1 VGEKCERECAAPARC
16 RRSAGAVPELGGRPD
31 SPGLRRPGGHRN
43 MVRMDH
49 QPLSATTPFHDRKR
63 LGWLLSALF
72 PALVLLNL
80 LRFAQGGSLLW
91 LYVAPLLTYTLI
103 PLLDALLGADRSN
116 PPEQAVAALEADPW
130 YRLLVLLF
138 VPFQFLLFV
147 LGCRLAVQHAEPWVW
162 LGLVLS
168 VGGINGVAINTAH
181 ELGHKLPAW
190 ERWLAR
196 VALAPVAYG
205 HFYVEHNRGHH
216 RRVATFEDPASSR
229 LGESFWRFWPRTVL
243 GGLQSAWGLERARL
257 AGRGLPVWHWRN
269 ENLQAWAMTA
279 LLWGALLVWLG
290 VGVLPFLLAQAV
302 YGFSLLEV
310 VNYLEHYGLKRAVGA
325 DGRVERC
332 RPEHSWN
339 SNHVVSNLFLFHLQR
354 HSDHH
359 AHPARRYP
367 ALRHFDSAPQL
378 PSGYAGLLLVALLP
392 PLWFRLMDGRVLAHY
407 GNDLTR
413 ANLQPGSAWARRA
426 GVEKA

>member
-1 VGEKCERECAAPARC
+1 MPSASTLPPAQDAPYR
-16 RRSAGAVPELGGRPD
+16 
-31 SPGLRRPGGHRN
+31 
-43 MVRMDH
+43 
-49 QPLSATTPFHDRKR
+49 DRKR
-63 LGWLLSALF
+63 FGWLLSALF

-91 LYVAPLLTYTLI
+91 LYMAPLLTHTLI
-103 PLLDALLGADRSN
+103 PLLDALLGTDRSN
-116 PPEQAVAALEADPW
+116 PPESAVAALEADPW

-138 VPFQFLLFV
+138 VPFQLALFAF
-147 LGCRLAVQHAEPWVW
+147 GCQLAVQHADPWVW

-229 LGESFWRFWPRTVL
+229 LGESFWAFWPRTVAGSL
-243 GGLQSAWGLERARL
+243 RSAWQLERARL
-257 AGRGLPVWHWRN
+257 AGRGLPAWHWRN
-269 ENLQAWAMTA
+269 ENLQAWALTA
-279 LLWGALLVWLG
+279 LLWGALLAWLG
-290 VGVLPFLLAQAV
+290 PWLLPFLLAQAL

-310 VNYLEHYGLKRAVGA
+310 VNYLEHYGLKRAVGP

-339 SNHVVSNLFLFHLQR
+339 SNHVASNLFLFHLQR

-367 ALRHFDSAPQL
+367 ALRHFDAAPQL
-378 PSGYAGLLLVALLP
+378 PGGYAGLLLVALLP
-392 PLWFRLMDGRVLAHY
+392 PLWFRLMDARVLAHY
-407 GNDLTR
+407 GGDLAR
-413 ANLQPGSAWARRA
+413 ANVQPGSRWAERAAA
-426 GVEKA
+426 GV